1 MKTARAFLLLSSLG
15 LLAGCTPPLS
25 GTYEDVED
33 STRWYTFSKWTKSW
47 TSYYD
52 ESGSYRVDGDLITLD
67 TGGGLTGEIVS
78 AEELHLHDVPAL
90 RVDKPHNVYR
100 RRPETE

>member
-1 MKTARAFLLLSSLG
+1 MMRARILLLAVAVW
-15 LLAGCTPPLS
+15 LAGCTPPLS

-52 ESGSYRVDGDLITLD
+52 ETGSYSVHGDKITLD
-67 TGGGLTGEIVS
+67 TGGGITGEIVS
-78 AEELHLHDVPAL
+78 ANELHLHDVPAL

-100 RRPETE
+100 RRPDAP